1 MLYFEINPLYE
12 KETRE
17 MLEGFGFK
25 DIETK
30 EDAFGKKRMMR
41 ATK

>member
-1 MLYFEINPLYE
+1 MLL
-12 KETRE
+12 K
-17 MLEGFGFK
+17 LDFK

-41 ATK
+41 AKSTK

>member
-1 MLYFEINPLYE
+1 
-12 KETRE
+12 
-17 MLEGFGFK
+17 MLEELGFK

-41 ATK
+41 AKSTKEP